1 MHNVGY
7 CYLNKKDF
15 TEERDKYLEV
25 EKERKID
32 KEREVKR
39 QRQGEKERKFEQ
51 NCNKLCP
58 SILHPFQCQYTTAVN
73 QK

>member
-25 EKERKID
+25 EKER
-32 KEREVKR
+32 
-39 QRQGEKERKFEQ
+39 EKDR
-51 NCNKLCP
+51 
-58 SILHPFQCQYTTAVN
+58 
-73 QK
+73 